1 MVLIYPGHPIRLTGA
16 PGIGS
21 EVPTTL
27 RRSALVAFTRAA
39 HAVVM
44 KRDRSIVMIDPVT
57 DEVLAECAGPDADG
71 RCPVSERPPYVCAG
85 LRLVTREEGP
95 EGGATFLV
103 TDMQPGRCPLA
114 FRVHASE
121 EV

>member
-1 MVLIYPGHPIRLTGA
+1 MQR
-16 PGIGS
+16 
-21 EVPTTL
+21 TL
-27 RRSALVAFTRAA
+27 WG
-39 HAVVM
+39 M
-44 KRDRSIVMIDPVT
+44 KRDRSIVMLDPVT

-71 RCPVSERPPYVCAG
+71 RCPVSDRPPYVCAG

-95 EGGATFLV
+95 EDGATFLV

-114 FRVHASE
+114 FKVDASE

>member
-1 MVLIYPGHPIRLTGA
+1 
-16 PGIGS
+16 
-21 EVPTTL
+21 
-27 RRSALVAFTRAA
+27 
-39 HAVVM
+39 M
-44 KRDRSIVMIDPVT
+44 KPDRSIVMLDPVT

-71 RCPVSERPPYVCAG
+71 RCPVSDRPPYVCAG

-95 EGGATFLV
+95 EDGATFLV

-114 FRVHASE
+114 FKVHASE